1 MYEQNERW
9 KRRESLVQFVRAPK
23 SKFYDCCSSYF
34 DHHFHVRSIKI
45 SISTSRRNG
54 QHLFRACRVFLSGRF
69 FVWNRYKNEMR
80 DVRLYSGRFFLPNG
94 FLAWFKAIED
104 LLLGPQNATFMMV
117 NQQTTKSIMK
127 AKRRE
132 VEKKHRHTSDLFYLC
147 GFTTIASAQ
156 FFSLCFQERQFRWF
170 DAIISSSLWIN
181 MCFSVCIYR
190 ITHTQTK
197 TVKSAWMRMRGSQS
211 HIKYNIKLLILTHI
225 L

>member
-1 MYEQNERW
+1 M
-9 KRRESLVQFVRAPK
+9 
-23 SKFYDCCSSYF
+23 
-34 DHHFHVRSIKI
+34 RSIKI

-69 FVWNRYKNEMR
+69 FVWNRYKNGMR
-80 DVRLYSGRFFLPNG
+80 VRLHSGRFFLPNG

-117 NQQTTKSIMK
+117 NPQTTKSIMT

-132 VEKKHRHTSDLFYLC
+132 VGKKHRHTSDLFYLC

-156 FFSLCFQERQFRWF
+156 FFSLCFHERQFRWF

-181 MCFSVCIYR
+181 MCFSEYVYIASR
-190 ITHTQTK
+190 THKQK
-197 TVKSAWMRMRGSQS
+197 Q
-211 HIKYNIKLLILTHI
+211 
-225 L
+225 